1 MSISSSSSVSD
12 GGSVMERYF
21 NVATSGWPFSF
32 IRKVSLYCMG
42 RHRHSWRSLAIDSS
56 EEVLPDSDEDS
67 VFSVLFVLLG
77 DTGLESKELDEHD
90 ERLGDGEGDGEI
102 CS

>member
-12 GGSVMERYF
+12 GGRGMDRQF
-21 NVATSGWPFSF
+21 MIATCGLPFSF
-32 IRKVSLYCMG
+32 FRKVSLYLIG
-42 RHRHSWRSLAIDSS
+42 RHRRSWWSLAVDSS

-90 ERLGDGEGDGEI
+90 E
-102 CS
+102 